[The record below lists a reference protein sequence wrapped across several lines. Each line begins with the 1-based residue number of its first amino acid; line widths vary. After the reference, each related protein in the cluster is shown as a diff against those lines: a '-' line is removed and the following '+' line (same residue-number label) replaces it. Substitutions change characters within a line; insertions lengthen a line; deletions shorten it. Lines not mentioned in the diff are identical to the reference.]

1 MAESSKSKPVR
12 LLASVAAGSTVLAG
26 GLPLLTPAQY
36 DWIGPAAGLLGLV
49 ITAGLAVYTEQS
61 VTPNDAVAAR
71 ALPSGDVVA
80 GDASP
85 VKTGAPVDV
94 TPVADTQWGA

>member
-12 LLASVAAGSTVLAG
+12 LLAAVAAGSTVLAG
-26 GLPLLTPAQY
+26 GLPLLTPDQY

-61 VTPNDAVAAR
+61 VTPNDAVAVR
-71 ALPSGDVVA
+71 ELPSGTLVA
-80 GDASP
+80 ADASSIRN
-85 VKTGAPVDV
+85 GEPVDV
-94 TPVADTQWGA
+94 TPAAPTDWVP